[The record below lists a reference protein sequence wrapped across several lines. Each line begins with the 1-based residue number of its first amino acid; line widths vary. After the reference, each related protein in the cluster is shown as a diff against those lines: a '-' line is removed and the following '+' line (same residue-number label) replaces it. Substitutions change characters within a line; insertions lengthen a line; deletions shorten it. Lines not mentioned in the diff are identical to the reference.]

1 MVWNDGYP
9 LARDKDGGEFPLT
22 FGQYRPFLT
31 AAQAVWQSQGFVPT
45 IDCGFKRDENNNFS
59 YDCTLE
65 TFIPTNWWDQ
75 TVWDHW
81 YVDPAAGADS
91 NAGTSKSAPF
101 KSLNKALTVA
111 QTGATTGRV
120 VWVQDGATFKYGT
133 AGTTGSWN
141 ATAPVGNVVILPY
154 SGVAGTTR
162 WTTSMELENILTPW
176 AQDLTAD
183 PTGKTYKQV
192 YNYSPGAI
200 YVDDYSRIDYQGL
213 PYALL
218 VNVTDSK
225 TINAAT
231 NATPIAITTTASHGY
246 TTGDTVTVSGVV
258 GNTAANGTWVIT
270 VTGAAT
276 FTLNTS
282 VGNGAYVSG
291 GTSSNSSLDA
301 RTVAATANSCVC
313 NGANVWVNMQ
323 TATGNPITPS
333 TPTGVSTG
341 TFVGR
346 ASTNVIR
353 VHDNSTFVMARCD
366 VLGGS
371 KPFGTQTSSN
381 TAQTA
386 LTAFVDCTFKHSAR
400 RIAAGSDQNNFLYE
414 EQADLYLLRC
424 VSFGAGKDGFNYKY
438 ARAVEI
444 DCESSWNGGYSTA
457 KGDYFTST
465 AYGSNQGSTIHDDT
479 RIIRFMG
486 NYHDNNQNIYDAAS
500 ANNAC
505 SLNVG
510 CYTYDSTG
518 LDSVSKYN
526 GDYGAE
532 TNGTLT
538 IMIIVSPRYYDPVT
552 GVASNSTYS
561 FIKGSGAVD
570 AYYELEAP
578 ATAKIR
584 GTFSGSSHL
593 YTY

>member
-1 MVWNDGYP
+1 VANIDNLASAEPYFGWGDGSGMWWNDGYP
-9 LARDKDGGEFPLT
+9 IAKNFLGNEFPLASGP
-22 FGQYRPFLT
+22 FRSFLT

-45 IDCGFKRDENNNFS
+45 IDCGFKRDAYDNFS

-65 TFIPTNWWDQ
+65 TFIPTNWWDL

-81 YVDPAAGADS
+81 YVDPIAGADS
-91 NAGTSKSAPF
+91 NSGTKLSPF
-101 KSLNKALTVA
+101 RSLNKALTVA
-111 QTGATTGRV
+111 ATVAQTGRV
-120 VWVQDGATFKYGT
+120 VWVQDGAVFKYGT
-133 AGTTGSWN
+133 AGTTGCWN
-141 ATAPVGNVVILPY
+141 GTAPVGNVVILPY

-162 WTTSMELENILTPW
+162 WSTSMELENILTPW
-176 AQDLTAD
+176 AQDLTND

-213 PYALL
+213 PYALEVL
-218 VNVTDSK
+218 
-225 TINAAT
+225 AT
-231 NATPIAITTTASHGY
+231 
-246 TTGDTVTVSGVV
+246 GVDAPA
-258 GNTAANGTWVIT
+258 TAA
-270 VTGAAT
+270 A
-276 FTLNTS
+276 
-282 VGNGAYVSG
+282 
-291 GTSSNSSLDA
+291 
-301 RTVAATANSCVC
+301 VAAAPNSCASF
-313 NGANVWVNMQ
+313 GTTVWVNMQ
-323 TATGNPITPS
+323 NVAGLPIAPS
-333 TPTGVSTG
+333 APTGTSPG

-386 LTAFVDCTFKHSAR
+386 LTAFVDCTFKHSGR
-400 RIAAGSDQNNFLYE
+400 RIAAGADQNNFLYE

-424 VSFGAGKDGFNYKY
+424 TSFGGGKDGFNYKY
-438 ARAVEI
+438 ARAIEI

-486 NYHDNNQNIYDAAS
+486 RYHDNNQNIYDASS

-505 SLNVG
+505 SLNVA
-510 CYTYDSTG
+510 CYTYNSTG

-552 GVASNSTYS
+552 KVPSTSTYE
-561 FIKGSGAVD
+561 FIKGTGAVD
-570 AYYELEAP
+570 AYYELAAP
-578 ATAKIR
+578 ATADIR

-593 YTY
+593 LTY